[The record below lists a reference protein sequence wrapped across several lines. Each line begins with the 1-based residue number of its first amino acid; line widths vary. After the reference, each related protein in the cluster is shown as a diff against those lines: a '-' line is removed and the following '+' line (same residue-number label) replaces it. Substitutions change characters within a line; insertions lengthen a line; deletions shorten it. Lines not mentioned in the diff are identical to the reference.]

1 MAMGTNGQND
11 DLDQPLSE
19 INVTPLVD
27 VMLVLL
33 IIFIIVAPFLAQS
46 LRVDLPRVTA
56 PTNQEPVVVTLTL
69 HNDGIIE
76 LDGKR
81 VPFDQLMSVLTDR
94 LQREPEIAVK
104 LEADADVHYQK
115 VAEIISTVQRSGI
128 HRLAFATQNPQ

>member
-1 MAMGTNGQND
+1 MAMGNGHNE
-11 DLDQPLSE
+11 DLDQPMSE

-56 PTNQEPVVVTLTL
+56 PPNQEPIIATLTL
-69 HNDGIIE
+69 HNDGVIE
-76 LDGKR
+76 LDGKG
-81 VPFDQLMSVLTDR
+81 VAADQLMEVLVDR
-94 LQREPEIAVK
+94 LRKQPEIAVK

-115 VAEIISTVQRSGI
+115 VAEMISTVQRSGI

>member
-1 MAMGTNGQND
+1 MAMGSGQND
-11 DLDQPLSE
+11 DIDQPLSE

-56 PTNQEPVVVTLTL
+56 PVNQEPVVAKLTL
-69 HNDGIIE
+69 HSEGNIE
-76 LDGKR
+76 LDGNP
-81 VPFDQLMSVLTDR
+81 VAATALDDILAER
-94 LQREPEIAVK
+94 LRREPEIAVR
-104 LEADADVHYQK
+104 LEADSDVHYQK

-128 HRLAFATQNPQ
+128 HRLAFATQAPQ

>member
-1 MAMGTNGQND
+1 MAMGNGQGD
-11 DLDQPLSE
+11 ELDQPLSE

-56 PTNQEPVVVTLTL
+56 PVTHEPVVATLTL
-69 HNDGIIE
+69 HSSGQIE
-76 LDGKR
+76 LDGKGIAQN
-81 VPFDQLMSVLTDR
+81 QLADVLAAR
-94 LQREPEIAVK
+94 LQQQPEIAVK

-115 VAEIISTVQRSGI
+115 VAELISTVQNSGI
-128 HRLAFATQNPQ
+128 HRLAFATQAPAQ